1 MLIPNC
7 VCMYR
12 EVPRSSPPHASI
24 SWYFLNP
31 ISFEAVVYGMQTQTY
46 TPSYKDSITV
56 INATTVIGQG
66 FSSQIPSYTYTDLP
80 GSSSEGVKCLTSVV
94 QVSYCIDLKVV
105 WSLLET
111 TKPYLHA
118 DHSLACQL
126 ISIDGRAQLP

>member
-1 MLIPNC
+1 M
-7 VCMYR
+7 
-12 EVPRSSPPHASI
+12 
-24 SWYFLNP
+24 
-31 ISFEAVVYGMQTQTY
+31 YGMQTETY
-46 TPSYKDSITV
+46 TPSHKDSITV

-66 FSSQIPSYTYTDLP
+66 FSSQVASYTYTDLP

-94 QVSYCIDLKVV
+94 LVSYCIDLKVV

-126 ISIDGRAQLP
+126 ISIDCRAQLP

>member
-1 MLIPNC
+1 
-7 VCMYR
+7 
-12 EVPRSSPPHASI
+12 
-24 SWYFLNP
+24 
-31 ISFEAVVYGMQTQTY
+31 MQTE
-46 TPSYKDSITV
+46 SHKDSLTV

-66 FSSQIPSYTYTDLP
+66 FSSQVASYTYTDLP

-94 QVSYCIDLKVV
+94 LVSYCIDLKVV

-126 ISIDGRAQLP
+126 ISIDRRAQLP

>member
-1 MLIPNC
+1 M
-7 VCMYR
+7 
-12 EVPRSSPPHASI
+12 
-24 SWYFLNP
+24 
-31 ISFEAVVYGMQTQTY
+31 YGMQTQIY
-46 TPSYKDSITV
+46 TPSHKDSITV

-66 FSSQIPSYTYTDLP
+66 FSSQVASYTYTDLP

-94 QVSYCIDLKVV
+94 LVIDLKVV

-126 ISIDGRAQLP
+126 ISIDRRAQLP